1 MAVPRVV
8 EGIEGAVTGMSGGN
22 KHSLVTTAEGRV
34 MAFGGKGEFATSGG
48 LGLGEGVEE
57 ALSPTTI
64 DGIIM
69 GEGEEGKE
77 GKE

>member
-1 MAVPRVV
+1 M
-8 EGIEGAVTGMSGGN
+8 TGVSGDSF
-22 KHSLVTTAEGRV
+22 HSLVTTMEGRV
-34 MAFGGKGEFATSGG
+34 LAFGGKGEFATSGG